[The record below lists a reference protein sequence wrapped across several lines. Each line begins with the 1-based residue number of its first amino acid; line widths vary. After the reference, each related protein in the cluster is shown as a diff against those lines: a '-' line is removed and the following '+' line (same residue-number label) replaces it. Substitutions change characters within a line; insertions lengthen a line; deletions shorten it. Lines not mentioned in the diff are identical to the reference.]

1 MPVSALMASAD
12 GLPGE
17 LLRLISRHRAEPE
30 DAAGAFGWLRRLCR
44 VATRDLAASAAG
56 VTLVSA
62 EGEMVTV
69 ATSGVRAARLEG
81 LQLELGEGPCVDAFA
96 SRRPVLVAT
105 LDAQSVGTW
114 PGFGPAAHE
123 EGVRAVFAL
132 PLQIGAARLG
142 ALDIYRDEASSLS
155 RVELA
160 RALTYAELAV
170 GALLEAQDSDPTA
183 MLTIDDPQVGFIVYQ
198 AQGMVMIQLDAP
210 PTVALARLRAHAFAD
225 GRSLGDVAAD
235 VVARRLTLE
244 RDDG

>member
-1 MPVSALMASAD
+1 MAALMPSAD
-12 GLPGE
+12 GLAGE
-17 LLRLISRHRAEPE
+17 LLDLISRHLAEPE
-30 DAAGAFGWLRRLCR
+30 DAPGTFGWLQRLCR
-44 VATRDLAASAAG
+44 VATRDLTASDVG

-69 ATSGVRAARLEG
+69 ATSGVRAARLEA

-105 LDAQSVGTW
+105 LDARSVSRW
-114 PGFGPAAHE
+114 PGYGPAARE

-142 ALDIYRDEASSLS
+142 TLDIYRDQASTLS
-155 RVELA
+155 RVALA

-183 MLTIDDPQVGFIVYQ
+183 MLTVDDPHGGFIVYQ
-198 AQGMVMIQLDAP
+198 AQGMVMVQLGAT
-210 PTVALARLRAHAFAD
+210 PTVALVRLRAHAYAE
-225 GRSLGDVAAD
+225 GRSLGDVAVD
-235 VVARRLTLE
+235 IVARRLTLE
-244 RDDG
+244 RDDE